1 MIITLNVNGIS
12 TVNLKGIDENKI
24 KIVATKFDCLNKGKI
39 LLKNITI
46 KLNNKSVKLS
56 KISSPGT
63 VSLLNVI
70 KH

>member
-39 LLKNITI
+39 LLKNIT
-46 KLNNKSVKLS
+46 
-56 KISSPGT
+56 
-63 VSLLNVI
+63 
-70 KH
+70 